1 MEIIVLTLLTVI
13 ASFIAG
19 IAIIIYIIVPLRK
32 PGIFLLLCVVY
43 GLLFRDRIIRQ
54 VLLFSGYFEGGS
66 TWQAEASG
74 R

>member
-32 PGIFLLLCVVY
+32 PGIFLLLYVVY
-43 GLLFRDRIIRQ
+43 GLLFRDRIKR
-54 VLLFSGYFEGGS
+54 
-66 TWQAEASG
+66 
-74 R
+74 

>member
-1 MEIIVLTLLTVI
+1 MEIVVLVLLTVI

-32 PGIFLLLCVVY
+32 PGIFLLLYGVY
-43 GLLFRDRIIRQ
+43 GLLFRDRIKRQ
-54 VLLFSGYFEGGS
+54 VPLFSGYFEGGS
-66 TWQAEASG
+66 AWRVEASS